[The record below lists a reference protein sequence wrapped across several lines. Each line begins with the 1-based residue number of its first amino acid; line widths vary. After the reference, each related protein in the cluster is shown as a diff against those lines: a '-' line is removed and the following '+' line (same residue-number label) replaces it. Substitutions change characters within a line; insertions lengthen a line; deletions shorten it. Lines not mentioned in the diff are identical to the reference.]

1 MRYTGADR
9 ASSHISV
16 IIEVFELTA
25 LCRHARVDVVMSTE
39 ESMKDDTTRG
49 DLQGYLE
56 RWGMLF
62 ELLGATRMMGR
73 VLGWLL
79 VCDPPEQSAGDIA
92 QAVGA
97 SAGSVSTTTRALTQ
111 AGMVERLGIPG
122 ERSAHFRVRSG
133 VWGQLLRKRMSYIVS
148 MRDLVEEGLELG
160 AGEKE
165 DSTLR
170 LRELGS
176 YCSFIERE
184 LPAFIARWEKDWKEE
199 RQG

>member
-1 MRYTGADR
+1 MLYTGLAR
-9 ASSHISV
+9 VSLHVSV
-16 IIEVFELTA
+16 ITKCFELTV
-25 LCRHARVDVVMSTE
+25 LRWPIRMVIVMSTE
-39 ESMKDDTTRG
+39 GSMKGDTTRG

>member
-1 MRYTGADR
+1 MG
-9 ASSHISV
+9 SN
-16 IIEVFELTA
+16 
-25 LCRHARVDVVMSTE
+25 
-39 ESMKDDTTRG
+39 TTRG
-49 DLQGYLE
+49 DFQGYLE

>member
-1 MRYTGADR
+1 MG
-9 ASSHISV
+9 SN
-16 IIEVFELTA
+16 
-25 LCRHARVDVVMSTE
+25 
-39 ESMKDDTTRG
+39 TTRG
-49 DLQGYLE
+49 DFQGYLE

-184 LPAFIARWEKDWKEE
+184 LPAFIARWEKDWEKE

>member
-1 MRYTGADR
+1 
-9 ASSHISV
+9 
-16 IIEVFELTA
+16 
-25 LCRHARVDVVMSTE
+25 
-39 ESMKDDTTRG
+39 MKDDATRG

-73 VLGWLL
+73 ILAWLL
-79 VCDPPEQSAGDIA
+79 ISDPPEQSAGDIA

-111 AGMVERLGIPG
+111 SGMIERLGIPG

-133 VWGQLLRKRMSYIVS
+133 VWGQLLRKRMAYIVS
-148 MRDLVEEGLELG
+148 MRDLVEEGLELST
-160 AGEKE
+160 GEGD

-184 LPAFIARWEKDWKEE
+184 LPEFVAPPQVLPSGHACPLRLKALMCSTRSW
-199 RQG
+199 

>member
-1 MRYTGADR
+1 
-9 ASSHISV
+9 
-16 IIEVFELTA
+16 
-25 LCRHARVDVVMSTE
+25 
-39 ESMKDDTTRG
+39 MKDDTTRE

-73 VLGWLL
+73 ILAWLL
-79 VCDPPEQSAGDIA
+79 ISDPPEQSAGDIA

-111 AGMVERLGIPG
+111 SGMIEPG

-133 VWGQLLRKRMSYIVS
+133 VWGQLLRKRMAYIVS
-148 MRDLVEEGLELG
+148 MRDLAEEGLELST
-160 AGEKE
+160 GEGD

-184 LPAFIARWEKDWKEE
+184 LPGFVARWEKDWKEE
-199 RQG
+199 RER

>member
-1 MRYTGADR
+1 M
-9 ASSHISV
+9 V
-16 IIEVFELTA
+16 I
-25 LCRHARVDVVMSTE
+25 VMSTE
-39 ESMKDDTTRG
+39 GSMKGDTTRG

-73 VLGWLL
+73 ILGWLL
-79 VCDPPEQSAGDIA
+79 VSEPPEQSAGDIA

-97 SAGSVSTTTRALTQ
+97 SAGSVSTTTRGLTQ
-111 AGMVERLGIPG
+111 AGMIERLGIPG

-148 MRDLVEEGLELG
+148 MRDLAEEGLGLSAV
-160 AGEKE
+160 AGGGDGEND

-184 LPAFIARWEKDWKEE
+184 LPGFVARWEKDWEKE